1 MFVEYHHHL
10 IVCNVLLWWW
20 WMACGCVRLRVCCCR
35 FCCCWFYSKSERIKV
50 SWICCCC
57 CCFLEVLTKNGTNI
71 VNMQMFHPLCFKLGQ
86 FISSDSH
93 FISPISL
100 HFNQMQTLY
109 HLQLFLFVLKMSFLI
124 RPYRILFTEFAITLM
139 RKKAFKSHIWWA
151 NAEN

>member
-1 MFVEYHHHL
+1 MMV
-10 IVCNVLLWWW
+10 N
-20 WMACGCVRLRVCCCR
+20 GVRLCAFACM
-35 FCCCWFYSKSERIKV
+35 FTMLPLLPWWFYLESERMKV
-50 SWICCCC
+50 SWIC
-57 CCFLEVLTKNGTNI
+57 FLFWKFQLKNI

-109 HLQLFLFVLKMSFLI
+109 HLQLVLFVLKMSFFLI
-124 RPYRILFTEFAITLM
+124 RPYRILFAITLM